1 MSHLNVLI
9 VEDESYTAEWLE
21 KLLYEYDPEIT
32 VLAQLPSVD
41 KSVNWFRSYQPVQPD
56 LIFLDIHL
64 EDDLGFRLIEQLNL
78 TIPVIFTTAHAQ
90 YALQA
95 FKANSI
101 DYLLKPI
108 SLDELT
114 LALDKFQAIR
124 MALTRSLAEQ
134 GSSEQVASSTNSS
147 GYRDRFMVSVGPKL
161 RSIQTGDIGY
171 FFFENKAT
179 FLMPHSGHPL
189 PIDYSL
195 EKLGQ
200 LLNPSQFFRINRSF
214 LVSISAIQSVHTY
227 SGSKLKVE
235 LYPTPHQEAFVS
247 VDRVTEFK
255 DWLGR

>member
-9 VEDESYTAEWLE
+9 IEDESYTAEWLE
-21 KLLYEYDPEIT
+21 RLLYEYDPEIT
-32 VLAQLPSVD
+32 VLAQLPSVN
-41 KSVNWFRSYQPVQPD
+41 KSINWFKSAQPVQPD

-64 EDDLGFRLIEQLNL
+64 EDDLGFRLLEQLNL

-95 FKANSI
+95 FKAICI

-108 SLDELT
+108 SLGELT
-114 LALDKFQAIR
+114 VALNKFQAVR
-124 MALTRSLAEQ
+124 AALIQSITDHS
-134 GSSEQVASSTNSS
+134 SSELVAKSANSP

-161 RSIQTGDIGY
+161 RSIQTDTIGY
-171 FFFENKAT
+171 FFFENKTT

-200 LLNPSQFFRINRSF
+200 LVNPSQFFRINRSF
-214 LVSISAIQSVHTY
+214 LVSIAAIQSVHTY